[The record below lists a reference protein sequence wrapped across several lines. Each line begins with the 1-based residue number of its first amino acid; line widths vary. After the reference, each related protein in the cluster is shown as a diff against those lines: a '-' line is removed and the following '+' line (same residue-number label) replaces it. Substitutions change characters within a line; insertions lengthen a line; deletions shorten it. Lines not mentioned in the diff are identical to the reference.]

1 MEKRDLNSF
10 TKEQLAL
17 AAQCKTTEELIALA
31 KKAGI
36 ELTVQ
41 QAKAY
46 LEEIQDGELDARTL
60 EKVAGG
66 LGGPVGQTQYDP
78 PA

>member
-1 MEKRDLNSF
+1 MNKLDLHSF
-10 TKEQLAL
+10 TKEQISM

-36 ELTVQ
+36 ELTAE

-46 LEEIQDGELDARTL
+46 LEEIQDGELDAEAL

-66 LGGPVGQTQYDP
+66 LGGPVGQTSYDP